1 MVQGRMQEHPRRT
14 GAATSLDVARLAGVS
29 QTTVSLVLNGA
40 GRKAGLSEVTQQRV
54 RDAALQLGYTPNSVA
69 RNLRRRRTNTLTFIC
84 PDLSNPYFAE
94 VIGAAQQAAQEK
106 GYLLDIL
113 AAQDEA
119 AKLRAVARMRGGVSD
134 GVITSA
140 PTQVI
145 WEELKSL
152 TRQGIACVTLQD
164 QGQDASIPCVGVDL
178 EAGGHMATRHL
189 LDCGYRRIGHVSAHQ
204 SHPLRKQERVH
215 GYRRAL
221 LEAGLEHCPAWEI
234 EVPNSPEGGVEAV
247 GRLLAL
253 PSPRPEALFVF
264 NDLMAI
270 GVLHALRRQGLR
282 VPEDMAVVGF
292 DGVALTGF
300 SSPTLTTVE
309 HPRQELG
316 RQAATSL
323 IERLEGAERPET
335 HSLLPGR
342 LLIRESCGGLKRKG
356 LRENVAA

>member
-1 MVQGRMQEHPRRT
+1 MARRRVQEQPRRA

-29 QTTVSLVLNGA
+29 QTTVSLVLNDA
-40 GRKAGLSEVTQQRV
+40 SRKVGLSEATQQRV
-54 RDAALQLGYTPNSVA
+54 REAALQLGYTPNSVA

-119 AKLRAVARMRGGVSD
+119 AKLRAVLRMRGGVSD

-140 PTQVI
+140 PTQAI
-145 WEELKSL
+145 WDELKSL
-152 TRQGIACVTLQD
+152 SRQGIACVTLQD
-164 QGQDASIPCVGVDL
+164 QGQDAAIPCVGVDL

-204 SHPLRKQERVH
+204 SHPLRSRERVH

-221 LEAGLEHCPAWEI
+221 LEAGLEHRPGWEI

-247 GRLLAL
+247 ERLLAL
-253 PSPRPEALFVF
+253 APPRPEALFVF
-264 NDLMAI
+264 NDQMAI
-270 GVLHALRRQGLR
+270 GVLHALRRHGLR

-292 DGVALTGF
+292 DGIALTAF

-316 RQAATSL
+316 RQAAISL
-323 IERLEGAERPET
+323 IERLEGVERPEP

-342 LLIRESCGGLKRKG
+342 LLIRESCGGLKRAG
-356 LRENVAA
+356 LLEGAAA

>member
-1 MVQGRMQEHPRRT
+1 MVRGRSQERPRRT

-29 QTTVSLVLNGA
+29 QTTVSLVLNDA
-40 GRKAGLSEVTQQRV
+40 SREVGLSEATQQRV
-54 RDAALQLGYTPNSVA
+54 REAALQLGYTPNSVA

-94 VIGAAQQAAQEK
+94 VMGAAQRAAQEK

-113 AAQDEA
+113 AAQDA
-119 AKLRAVARMRGGVSD
+119 ADKLRAVARMRSGVSD

-140 PTQVI
+140 PTQAI

-152 TRQGIACVTLQD
+152 TRQGFPCVTLQD
-164 QGQDASIPCVGVDL
+164 QGEDASIPCVGVDL

-189 LDCGYRRIGHVSAHQ
+189 LDCGYRRIGHVCAHQ
-204 SHPLRKQERVH
+204 SHPLRRQERVH

-221 LEAGLEHCPAWEI
+221 LEAGLEHRPAWEI

-247 GRLLAL
+247 GRLLTL

-264 NDLMAI
+264 NDQMAI
-270 GVLHALRRQGLR
+270 GVLHALRRHGLR

-292 DGVALTGF
+292 DGIALTGF
-300 SSPTLTTVE
+300 GNPTLTTVE

-316 RQAATSL
+316 RQAAISL
-323 IERLEGAERPET
+323 IERLEGVERPEP

-342 LLIRESCGGLKRKG
+342 LLIRESCGGLKRSG
-356 LRENVAA
+356 LLEGVAA